1 MNITVSTKIKNTLKE
16 IRGTQDFTILSHL
29 IVEKNFLIDDLK
41 MDIYDRVK
49 EDEIY
54 DKIGEIDDQIDN
66 IINKYK

>member
-1 MNITVSTKIKNTLKE
+1 MNITVSTKIKNTLKK

>member
-16 IRGTQDFTILSHL
+16 IRGTQDFAILSHL

>member
-1 MNITVSTKIKNTLKE
+1 MNITVSKKIKNTLKKV
-16 IRGTQDFTILSHL
+16 RGTQDFTILSHL